1 MCVPSCEIF
10 LKSKTTLHAT
20 VLRPLRP
27 RVQWTLLPC
36 RAVRTEHEPLSISMD
51 ERNQPLNILFRS
63 PWLVAAALSSAVVQL
78 LSQPMQLRCWSS
90 ISVETPSTIRETKK
104 PQILLLL
111 CFPQSCFYCFIFFLS
126 SFFFAGHRTDNQ
138 RWVVALSLFIINS
151 KETIVFSN
159 PIRLMTQDFVVG
171 GGRWAAVNC
180 EFRGCDMIFS
190 SSSETSCVCVL
201 NCASS

>member
-1 MCVPSCEIF
+1 MKENSVLSGISFRKKISLYCTYYYILWQKMCVPSCEIF

-90 ISVETPSTIRETKK
+90 ISVETPSTIRETKTPDIVVVFPTVLFLLFYILPLFLFFCR
-104 PQILLLL
+104 PQN
-111 CFPQSCFYCFIFFLS
+111 
-126 SFFFAGHRTDNQ
+126 R
-138 RWVVALSLFIINS
+138 
-151 KETIVFSN
+151 
-159 PIRLMTQDFVVG
+159 
-171 GGRWAAVNC
+171 
-180 EFRGCDMIFS
+180 
-190 SSSETSCVCVL
+190 
-201 NCASS
+201 